1 MALSDP
7 NRLTSKQTSIV
18 VPLEP
23 VDASYDLYKTNQ
35 DIRLPPSE
43 QLVAFRRLVCGAK
56 MGESIHVLGDGTS
69 EVRVRK

>member
-1 MALSDP
+1 M
-7 NRLTSKQTSIV
+7 

-23 VDASYDLYKTNQ
+23 VHASYDLYEANQ

-43 QLVAFRRLVCGAK
+43 QLAAFRRLVCGAK

-69 EVRVRK
+69 EVRVRE